1 MDPFWIRPCKKLVIQ
16 MDRVTIQENAQAD
29 ENRTSA
35 WEREKKGGKDEKS
48 QVSFLEWGKE
58 KGFIIKMVCI
68 FVSTRVL
75 LDGDCS

>member
-1 MDPFWIRPCKKLVIQ
+1 

-29 ENRTSA
+29 ENRISA
-35 WEREKKGGKDEKS
+35 LEQEKKRGKDEKS
-48 QVSFLEWGKE
+48 KVSFLEWGKD
-58 KGFIIKMVCI
+58 KGFIIRMVCI